1 MKGKE
6 IKYYK
11 KDEILDIEKI
21 IEEYSAYVYKI
32 IENMTVSKLSNEDIE
47 EIISDTFF
55 VLWKNKEK
63 LEEERIISSYL
74 AGITRNLVK
83 EKFRTIKVNF
93 DIDDYKNNIL
103 DSKQMDMVYEERE
116 QTSIIEKIVGNMKK
130 EDINIFNMY
139 YYSGMKIKEISNK
152 LNVSEFK
159 IKSKLYRI
167 RKKIRKEFKEGGY
180 SNE

>member
-1 MKGKE
+1 MEGKE

-11 KDEILDIEKI
+11 NDGILDIEKI
-21 IEEYSAYVYKI
+21 IQEYSAYVYKI
-32 IENMTVSKLSNEDIE
+32 VTNISLNKLSNEDIE

-55 VLWKNKEK
+55 ILWKNKEK
-63 LEEERIISSYL
+63 LDEERMISSYI

-83 EKFRTIKVNF
+83 EKFRNIKIND
-93 DIDDYKNNIL
+93 DIEDYKNNIL
-103 DSKQMDMVYEERE
+103 DFRQIDMIYEERE
-116 QTSIIEKIVGNMKK
+116 QSNIIEEIVKKMKK

-139 YYSGMKIKEISNK
+139 YYSGMKIKEISKK

>member
-1 MKGKE
+1 MEGKK
-6 IKYYK
+6 IKCYK
-11 KDEILDIEKI
+11 KDKALDIEKI

-32 IENMTVSKLSNEDIE
+32 VTNISLNKLSNEDIE

-55 VLWKNKEK
+55 ILWKNKDK
-63 LEEERIISSYL
+63 LYEDRLISSYI
-74 AGITRNLVK
+74 AGITKNLIK
-83 EKFRTIKVNF
+83 EKFRKVKINSN
-93 DIDDYKNNIL
+93 IEDYENNIL
-103 DSKQMDMVYEERE
+103 DFRQIDMIYEQRE
-116 QTSIIEKIVGNMKK
+116 KISVIEKILKSMKK
-130 EDINIFNMY
+130 EDIDIFNMY
-139 YYSGMKIKEISNK
+139 YYLGMKIKDISNK